1 MTVTIQIG
9 NSDNKLT
16 QAEWSDFVK
25 LVGDYIERYV
35 EDRAAEIHFFA
46 SSAGH
51 DPWQNAAWIV
61 AITDEHEPSLRADI
75 STARRKFRQ
84 DSAAWTTGK
93 TSFV

>member
-9 NSDNKLT
+9 NTDNKLT

-25 LVGDYIERYV
+25 LVADYIEAYV
-35 EDRAAEIHFFA
+35 ENRAADIHFFA

-51 DPWQNAAWIV
+51 APWQNAAWIV
-61 AITDEHEPSLRADI
+61 AITDEHAPALREDI
-75 STARRKFRQ
+75 GTARRKFRQ
-84 DSAAWTTGK
+84 DSAAWTTGE

>member
-25 LVGDYIERYV
+25 LVGDYLARYV

-51 DPWQNAAWIV
+51 APWQNAAWVV
-61 AITDEHEPSLRADI
+61 AITAEHEAALRADI
-75 STARRKFRQ
+75 GIARRKFRQ
-84 DSAAWTTGK
+84 DSAAWTTGE

>member
-9 NSDNKLT
+9 NTDNKLT
-16 QAEWSDFVK
+16 QAEWSAFVK

-51 DPWQNAAWIV
+51 APWQNAAWIV
-61 AITDEHEPSLRADI
+61 AITDEHEAAMRADI
-75 STARRKFRQ
+75 STARRRFRQ
-84 DSAAWTTGK
+84 DSAAWTTGE
-93 TSFV
+93 TAFV

>member
-9 NSDNKLT
+9 NTDNKLT
-16 QAEWSDFVK
+16 QAEWSAFVK

-51 DPWQNAAWIV
+51 APWQNAAWIV
-61 AITDEHEPSLRADI
+61 SITADYAPLLRADI
-75 STARRKFRQ
+75 ITARVKFRQ
-84 DSAAWTTGK
+84 DSAAWTTGE